1 MVYMNEVFYQFK
13 VGKIRYIHFILKNND
28 KMRDFDIN
36 VIFLKYLI
44 QFLQNLRRIWDKH
57 KKRKNYMKIF
67 LKQNFLWSFL

>member
-44 QFLQNLRRIWDKH
+44 QFLQNLRRI
-57 KKRKNYMKIF
+57 
-67 LKQNFLWSFL
+67 